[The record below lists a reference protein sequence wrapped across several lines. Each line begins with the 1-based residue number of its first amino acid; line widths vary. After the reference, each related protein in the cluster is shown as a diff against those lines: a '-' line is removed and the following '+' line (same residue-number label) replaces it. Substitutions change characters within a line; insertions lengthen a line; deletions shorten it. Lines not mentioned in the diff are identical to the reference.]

1 MVQEERVQEHV
12 RTRTYEFK
20 KKTQEFNYQ
29 LPFVSHLFSL
39 LKTRVSLHTAKKKSK
54 VSMATAA
61 AVVFFPEG
69 QKSRNYRLQRPA
81 CVEPEKVLPFPGVVG
96 RLTKAKSV
104 IAFSRLTP
112 KYKQLHKSCSLGLC
126 LIDHH
131 RWSARRW
138 MKVKFWNFCAPNLG
152 EI

>member
-12 RTRTYEFK
+12 DTRTYELK
-20 KKTQEFNYQ
+20 KKLKN
-29 LPFVSHLFSL
+29 LIINSL
-39 LKTRVSLHTAKKKSK
+39 LFHTCSLCWKREFPCIRRKKKSK

-81 CVEPEKVLPFPGVVG
+81 CVEPEKVLPFSGVVG